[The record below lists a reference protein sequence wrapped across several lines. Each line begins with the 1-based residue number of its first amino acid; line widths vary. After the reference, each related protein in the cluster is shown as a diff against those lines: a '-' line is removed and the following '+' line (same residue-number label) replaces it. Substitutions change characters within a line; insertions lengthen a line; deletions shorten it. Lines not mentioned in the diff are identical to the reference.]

1 MELES
6 WLISTVARSLAFS
19 TPLLWAALGEIY
31 AERSGVVNLGVEGMM
46 ILGAVAGFMAA
57 QTTGS
62 PLVGLVAALV
72 VGSLAGLVHAFFAV
86 TLRANQYVSGLA
98 LTIFGLGLSG
108 LVGRAFVGVPLE
120 NPMRTVTVPG
130 LSSLPVI
137 GPAFFTDQHLLT
149 YAGLI
154 AAILLSV
161 LLFATK
167 IGVVIRSAGESPA
180 ATDALGQ
187 NVFVTRYL
195 CVVFGGAMAG
205 IAGAYLSMAYR
216 PTWTEGMTAG
226 MGWIALAITIFAAW
240 RPARAILAAFIF
252 GACFH
257 LAFRLQNVLPA
268 EFLQMLPYLVT
279 ILSLT
284 LIALGR
290 GGRRAGAPAALGTAY
305 TRGER

>member
-1 MELES
+1 VELES
-6 WLISTVARSLAFS
+6 WIVSTVARSLAFS

-31 AERSGVVNLGVEGMM
+31 AERAGVVNLGVEGMM
-46 ILGAVAGFMAA
+46 ILGAVAGFIVA

-62 PLVGLVAALV
+62 PLLGIAAAAGVG
-72 VGSLAGLVHAFFAV
+72 GLAGLLHAFIAI
-86 TLRANQYVSGLA
+86 TLRADQYISGLA
-98 LTIFGLGLSG
+98 LTILGLGLAG
-108 LVGRAFVGVPLE
+108 LVGRAYVGVPLQ

-130 LSSLPVI
+130 VSNLPVV
-137 GPAFFTDQHLLT
+137 GPALFTDQHLLT

-154 AAILLSV
+154 VAALLSV
-161 LLFATK
+161 LLFTTRL
-167 IGVVIRSAGESPA
+167 GLVIRSAGESPA
-180 ATDALGQ
+180 ATDALGID
-187 NVFVTRYL
+187 VSLVRYS
-195 CVVFGGAMAG
+195 CVVFGGVMAG
-205 IAGAYLSMAYR
+205 VAGAYLSLAYR
-216 PTWTEGMTAG
+216 PSWTEGMTAG

-240 RPARAILAAFIF
+240 RPLRAVLAAFIF

-257 LAFRLQNVLPA
+257 LAFRLQGVFPA

-290 GGRRAGAPAALGTAY
+290 GGRRAGAPAALGVPY

>member
-6 WLISTVARSLAFS
+6 WLVSTIARSLAFS

-62 PLVGLVAALV
+62 PLVGLVAAVV

-120 NPMRTVTVPG
+120 SPMRTVTVPG
-130 LSSLPVI
+130 LSSLPIV

-154 AAILLSV
+154 VAVLLSV
-161 LLFATK
+161 VLFATK
-167 IGVVIRSAGESPA
+167 VGVVIRSAGESPA
-180 ATDALGQ
+180 ATDALGL
-187 NVFVTRYL
+187 NVSLTRYL

-240 RPARAILAAFIF
+240 RPARAILAAFVF

>member
-6 WLISTVARSLAFS
+6 WLVSTVARSLAFS

-46 ILGAVAGFMAA
+46 ILGAVSGFMAA

-62 PLVGLVAALV
+62 PLVGLVAAILV
-72 VGSLAGLVHAFFAV
+72 GALAGLVHAFFAV

-98 LTIFGLGLSG
+98 LTIFGLGISG

-120 NPMRTVTVPG
+120 TPMRTITVPG
-130 LSSLPVI
+130 LSDIPVI
-137 GPAFFTDQHLLT
+137 GPAFFTDQHVLT
-149 YAGLI
+149 YVGLI
-154 AAILLSV
+154 VAVLLSV

-167 IGVVIRSAGESPA
+167 VGVIVRSAGESPA
-180 ATDALGQ
+180 ATDALGL

-290 GGRRAGAPAALGTAY
+290 GGRRAGAPAALGVPY

>member
-1 MELES
+1 MDLES
-6 WLISTVARSLAFS
+6 WLVPTIARSLAFS

-46 ILGAVAGFMAA
+46 ILGAMSGFIAA

-62 PLVGLVAALV
+62 PLLGLAAAAAVG
-72 VGSLAGLVHAFFAV
+72 GLAGLVHAFFSV

-108 LVGRAFVGVPLE
+108 LVGRNYVGIPLAD
-120 NPMRTVTVPG
+120 PMQTVNVPG
-130 LSSLPVI
+130 LTAVPIL
-137 GPAFFTDQHLLT
+137 GPALFTGQYGLT
-149 YAGLI
+149 YAGLVV
-154 AAILLSV
+154 AILL
-161 LLFATK
+161 
-167 IGVVIRSAGESPA
+167 GVVLFTTKVGVIVRSAGESPA
-180 ATDALGQ
+180 ATDALGI
-187 NVFVTRYL
+187 NVFLVRYL
-195 CVVFGGAMAG
+195 CVTFGGVMAG
-205 IAGAYLSMAYR
+205 IAGAYLSLAYR
-216 PTWTEGMTAG
+216 PTWTDGMTAG
-226 MGWIALAITIFAAW
+226 MGWIALAIVIFAAW
-240 RPARAILAAFIF
+240 RPVRAIFAAFIF

-257 LAFRLQNVLPA
+257 LAFRLQNVFPA

-290 GGRRAGAPAALGTAY
+290 GGRQAGAPAALGEPY

>member
-6 WLISTVARSLAFS
+6 WLVSTIARSLAFS

-62 PLVGLVAALV
+62 PLVGLVAAVV

-86 TLRANQYVSGLA
+86 TLRADQYVSGLA

-130 LSSLPVI
+130 LSSLPII

-149 YAGLI
+149 YAGLV

-161 LLFATK
+161 VLFATK

-180 ATDALGQ
+180 ATDALGL
-187 NVFVTRYL
+187 NVFLTRYL
-195 CVVFGGAMAG
+195 CVIFGGAMAG

-240 RPARAILAAFIF
+240 RPARAIFAAFIF

>member
-1 MELES
+1 MEWEG
-6 WLISTVARSLAFS
+6 WIISTVGRSLAFS

-46 ILGAVAGFMAA
+46 ILGAVAGFIASH
-57 QTTGS
+57 TTGS
-62 PLVGLVAALV
+62 PLLGVLAGAGVGA
-72 VGSLAGLVHAFFAV
+72 LAGLLHAAISV

-98 LTIFGLGLSG
+98 LTILGLGLAG
-108 LVGRAFVGVPLE
+108 LIGRAYVGIPLA

-130 LSSLPVI
+130 LSELPVI
-137 GPAFFTDQHLLT
+137 GPAFFTGQHLLT
-149 YAGLI
+149 YAGLVM
-154 AAILLSV
+154 AVLLGV
-161 LLFATK
+161 LLFATRL
-167 IGVVIRSAGESPA
+167 GVIVRSAGESPA
-180 ATDALGQ
+180 ATDALGV
-187 NVFVTRYL
+187 NVFLVRYL
-195 CVVFGGAMAG
+195 CVTFGGAMAG
-205 IAGAYLSMAYR
+205 IGGAYLSLAYR

-226 MGWIALAITIFAAW
+226 MGWIALAIVIFAAW

-257 LAFRLQNVLPA
+257 LAFRLQNVLAP

-284 LIALGR
+284 LIALG
-290 GGRRAGAPAALGTAY
+290 GGARRSGAPAALGEPY

>member
-1 MELES
+1 MDLET
-6 WLISTVARSLAFS
+6 WLVPTIARSLAFS

-46 ILGAVAGFMAA
+46 ILGAISGFIAA

-62 PLVGLVAALV
+62 PLLGLTAAAAVG
-72 VGSLAGLVHAFFAV
+72 GLAGLLHAFFSV

-98 LTIFGLGLSG
+98 LTIFGLGLAG
-108 LVGRAFVGVPLE
+108 LVGRNYVGIPLAD
-120 NPMRTVTVPG
+120 PMQTVSVPG
-130 LSSLPVI
+130 LTGVPIL
-137 GPAFFTDQHLLT
+137 GPALFTGQYLLT

-154 AAILLSV
+154 VAILL
-161 LLFATK
+161 
-167 IGVVIRSAGESPA
+167 GVVLFTTKLGVIVRSAGESPA
-180 ATDALGQ
+180 ATDALGI
-187 NVFVTRYL
+187 NVFLVRYL
-195 CVVFGGAMAG
+195 CVVFGGVMAG
-205 IAGAYLSMAYR
+205 IAGAYLSLAYR
-216 PTWTEGMTAG
+216 PTWTDGMTAG
-226 MGWIALAITIFAAW
+226 MGWIALAIVIFAAW
-240 RPARAILAAFIF
+240 RPVRAIFAAFVF

-257 LAFRLQNVLPA
+257 LAFRLQNVFPA

-290 GGRRAGAPAALGTAY
+290 GGRQAGAPAALGEPY

>member
-6 WLISTVARSLAFS
+6 WLVSTVARSLAFS

-46 ILGAVAGFMAA
+46 ILGAIAGFIVA

-62 PLVGLVAALV
+62 PLLGIVAAAG
-72 VGSLAGLVHAFFAV
+72 VGGLAGLLHAFIAI
-86 TLRANQYVSGLA
+86 TLRADQYVSGLA
-98 LTIFGLGLSG
+98 LTILGLGLAG
-108 LVGRAFVGVPLE
+108 LVGRAYVGVPLS
-120 NPMRTVTVPG
+120 NPMQAATVPG
-130 LSSLPVI
+130 LSSLPVV
-137 GPAFFTDQHLLT
+137 GPALFTNQHLLT

-154 AAILLSV
+154 IAVLLSV
-161 LLFATK
+161 VLFTTK
-167 IGVVIRSAGESPA
+167 LGVIIRSAGESPA
-180 ATDALGQ
+180 ATDALGI
-187 NVFVTRYL
+187 NVFLVRYL
-195 CVVFGGAMAG
+195 CVVFGGVMAG
-205 IAGAYLSMAYR
+205 IAGAYLSLAYR
-216 PTWTEGMTAG
+216 PSWTEGMTAG
-226 MGWIALAITIFAAW
+226 MGWIALAIVIFAAW
-240 RPARAILAAFIF
+240 RPVRAIFAAFIF

-257 LAFRLQNVLPA
+257 LAFRLQEVFPP

-290 GGRRAGAPAALGTAY
+290 GGRQAGAPAALGVPY

>member
-1 MELES
+1 MDLES
-6 WLISTVARSLAFS
+6 WLVPTVARSLAFS

-46 ILGAVAGFMAA
+46 ILGAMSGFIAA

-62 PLVGLVAALV
+62 PLLGLAAAATVG
-72 VGSLAGLVHAFFAV
+72 GLAGLLHAFFSV

-108 LVGRAFVGVPLE
+108 LVGRNYVGIPLAD
-120 NPMRTVTVPG
+120 PMQTVTVPG
-130 LSSLPVI
+130 LAAMPIL
-137 GPAFFTDQHLLT
+137 GPALFSEQYLLT
-149 YAGLI
+149 YAGLVV
-154 AAILLSV
+154 AILLGVV
-161 LLFATK
+161 LFMTK
-167 IGVVIRSAGESPA
+167 IGVIIRSAGESPA
-180 ATDALGQ
+180 ATDALGI
-187 NVFVTRYL
+187 NVFLVRYL
-195 CVVFGGAMAG
+195 CVTFGGVMAG
-205 IAGAYLSMAYR
+205 IAGAYLSLAYR
-216 PTWTEGMTAG
+216 PTWTDGMTAG
-226 MGWIALAITIFAAW
+226 MGWIALAIVIFAAW
-240 RPARAILAAFIF
+240 RPVRAIFAAFIF

-257 LAFRLQNVLPA
+257 LAFRLQNVFPA

-290 GGRRAGAPAALGTAY
+290 GGRRAGAPAALGEPY

>member
-6 WLISTVARSLAFS
+6 WLVSTVARSLAFS

-46 ILGAVAGFMAA
+46 ILGAIAGFMAA

-62 PLVGLVAALV
+62 PLLGIVAAAS
-72 VGSLAGLVHAFFAV
+72 VGGLAGLLHAFIAI
-86 TLRANQYVSGLA
+86 TLRADQYVSGLA
-98 LTIFGLGLSG
+98 LTILGLGLAG
-108 LVGRAFVGVPLE
+108 LVGRAYVGVPLS
-120 NPMRTVTVPG
+120 NPMQAVTVPG
-130 LSSLPVI
+130 VTSLPVV
-137 GPAFFTDQHLLT
+137 GPALFTGQHLLT

-154 AAILLSV
+154 VAVLLSV
-161 LLFATK
+161 LLFTTRL
-167 IGVVIRSAGESPA
+167 GVVIRSAGESPA
-180 ATDALGQ
+180 ATDALGI
-187 NVFVTRYL
+187 NVIKVRYL
-195 CVVFGGAMAG
+195 CVVFGGVMAG
-205 IAGAYLSMAYR
+205 IAGAYLSLAYR
-216 PTWTEGMTAG
+216 PSWTEGMTAG
-226 MGWIALAITIFAAW
+226 MGWIALAIVIFAAW
-240 RPARAILAAFIF
+240 RPVRAIFAAFIF

-257 LAFRLQNVLPA
+257 LAFRLQEVFPP

-290 GGRRAGAPAALGTAY
+290 GGRQAGAPAALGVPY

>member
-6 WLISTVARSLAFS
+6 WLVSTVARSLAFS

-62 PLVGLVAALV
+62 PLVGLVAAILV
-72 VGSLAGLVHAFFAV
+72 GALAGLVHAFFAV

-98 LTIFGLGLSG
+98 LTIFGLGISG

-130 LSSLPVI
+130 LSSIPVV
-137 GPAFFTDQHLLT
+137 GPAFFTDQHILT
-149 YAGLI
+149 YAGLVV
-154 AAILLSV
+154 AVSLSV

-167 IGVVIRSAGESPA
+167 VGVVIRSAGESPA

-187 NVFVTRYL
+187 NVFLTRYL

-205 IAGAYLSMAYR
+205 TAGAYLSMAYR

-240 RPARAILAAFIF
+240 RPARAIVAAFIF

-284 LIALGR
+284 LLALGR
-290 GGRRAGAPAALGTAY
+290 GGRRAGAPAALGVPY

>member
-6 WLISTVARSLAFS
+6 WIVSTVARSLAFS

-31 AERSGVVNLGVEGMM
+31 AERAGVVNLGVEGMM
-46 ILGAVAGFMAA
+46 ILGAVAGFIVA

-62 PLVGLVAALV
+62 PLLGIAAAAGVG
-72 VGSLAGLVHAFFAV
+72 GLAGLLHAFIAI
-86 TLRANQYVSGLA
+86 TLRADQYISGLA
-98 LTIFGLGLSG
+98 LTILGLGLAG
-108 LVGRAFVGVPLE
+108 LVGRAYVGVPLQ

-130 LSSLPVI
+130 VSNLPVV
-137 GPAFFTDQHLLT
+137 GPALFTDQHLLT

-154 AAILLSV
+154 VAALLSV
-161 LLFATK
+161 LLFTTRL
-167 IGVVIRSAGESPA
+167 GLVIRSAGESPA
-180 ATDALGQ
+180 ATDALGID
-187 NVFVTRYL
+187 VSLVRYS
-195 CVVFGGAMAG
+195 CVVFGGVMAG
-205 IAGAYLSMAYR
+205 VAGAYLSLAYR
-216 PTWTEGMTAG
+216 PSWTEGMTAG

-240 RPARAILAAFIF
+240 RPLRAVLAAFIF

-257 LAFRLQNVLPA
+257 LAFRLQGVFPA

-290 GGRRAGAPAALGTAY
+290 GGRRAGAPAALGVPY

>member
-6 WLISTVARSLAFS
+6 WLVSTIARSLAFS

-62 PLVGLVAALV
+62 PLVGLVAAVV

-130 LSSLPVI
+130 LSSLPII

-149 YAGLI
+149 YAGLVV
-154 AAILLSV
+154 AILLSV

-167 IGVVIRSAGESPA
+167 VGVVVRSAGESPA
-180 ATDALGQ
+180 ATDALGL
-187 NVFVTRYL
+187 NVFLTRYL
-195 CVVFGGAMAG
+195 CVIFGGAMAG

-240 RPARAILAAFIF
+240 RPARAIFAAFIF

-268 EFLQMLPYLVT
+268 EFLQMLPYLGT
-279 ILSLT
+279 QWWLT
-284 LIALGR
+284 LMAHGR

-305 TRGER
+305 ARGER

>member
-6 WLISTVARSLAFS
+6 WLVSTIARSLAFS

-31 AERSGVVNLGVEGMM
+31 AERAGVVNLGVEGMM
-46 ILGAVAGFMAA
+46 ILGAIAGFIVA

-62 PLVGLVAALV
+62 AALGV
-72 VGSLAGLVHAFFAV
+72 LAAASVGGLAGLLHAFMSI

-98 LTIFGLGLSG
+98 LTILGLGLAG
-108 LVGRAFVGVPLE
+108 LVGRAYVGIPLS
-120 NPMRTVTVPG
+120 NPMQAVTVPG
-130 LSSLPVI
+130 FSSLPII
-137 GPAFFTDQHLLT
+137 GPAFFTNQHLLT

-154 AAILLSV
+154 VAVLLSV
-161 LLFATK
+161 LLFTTRL
-167 IGVVIRSAGESPA
+167 GVVIRSAGESPA
-180 ATDALGQ
+180 ATDALGI
-187 NVFVTRYL
+187 NVFAVRYL
-195 CVVFGGAMAG
+195 CVVFGGVMAG
-205 IAGAYLSMAYR
+205 VAGAYLSLAYR
-216 PTWTEGMTAG
+216 PSWTEGMTAG
-226 MGWIALAITIFAAW
+226 MGWIALAIVIFAAW
-240 RPARAILAAFIF
+240 RPARAIFAAFIF

-257 LAFRLQNVLPA
+257 LAFRLQNVFPP

-290 GGRRAGAPAALGTAY
+290 GGRQAGAPAALGEPY